1 MNLHVIQ
8 LNVHKEKFH
17 QCMDN
22 FTQEMIRKYQSGS
35 YPTDPNCGGV
45 NISLTAT
52 KSAILC
58 PTDSVLNESSLT
70 CSTYKY
76 QFMALMVSNHNCLYL
91 LLNILNY
98 QNIED
103 FSIKALLNVT
113 QFVSYIGGAIFVG
126 QCDLGYYAN
135 QSSHS
140 CQRCPSLDSGVIIPG
155 DCIPCDSNLNTISCL
170 SESLLTS
177 PFPIYCGLV
186 SQIVSKL

>member
-1 MNLHVIQ
+1 MS
-8 LNVHKEKFH
+8 
-17 QCMDN
+17 
-22 FTQEMIRKYQSGS
+22 TRKSFISVWTTLPRRWLGS
-35 YPTDPNCGGV
+35 TSQGPTPQTRTVGESTSPWQRPNQPSSV
-45 NISLTAT
+45 PQTAYWTSLASPAVRTNINSWPLWCQIT
-52 KSAILC
+52 
-58 PTDSVLNESSLT
+58 
-70 CSTYKY
+70 
-76 QFMALMVSNHNCLYL
+76 NCLYL

-113 QFVSYIGGAIFVG
+113 QYVSYIGGAIFVG